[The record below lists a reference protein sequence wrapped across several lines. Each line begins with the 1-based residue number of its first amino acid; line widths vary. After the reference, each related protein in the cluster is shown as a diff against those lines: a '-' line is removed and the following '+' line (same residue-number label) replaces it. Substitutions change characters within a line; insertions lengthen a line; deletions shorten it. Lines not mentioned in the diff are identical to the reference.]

1 MADVLRTGELGRPVW
16 SVTAM
21 ASYHT
26 MVRVPPVDGG
36 ADSYRAGGGG
46 VLLLMPFTVAA
57 RRTRRKRQG
66 NGRRNVAS
74 TNSM

>member
-46 VLLLMPFTVAA
+46 E
-57 RRTRRKRQG
+57 G
-66 NGRRNVAS
+66 CYC
-74 TNSM
+74 